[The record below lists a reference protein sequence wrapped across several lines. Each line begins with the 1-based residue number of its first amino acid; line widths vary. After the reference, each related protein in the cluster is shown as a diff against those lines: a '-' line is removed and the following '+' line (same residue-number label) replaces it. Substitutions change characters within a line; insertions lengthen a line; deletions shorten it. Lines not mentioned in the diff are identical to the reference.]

1 VRRLEVIVKLKM
13 DMKVRNW
20 RKDGSPYGHVS
31 EGLKT
36 IPEGNLLKV
45 LCYDRSRTF
54 DERDGIVFLQTLDDG
69 FEIRMNILE
78 FNALTEDV
86 GEKGV

>member
-1 VRRLEVIVKLKM
+1 MIVKLKM

-31 EGLKT
+31 DGVKT
-36 IPEGNLLKV
+36 IPEGSLLKT
-45 LCYDRSRTF
+45 LCYDRSITL
-54 DERDGIVFLQTLDDG
+54 EEHGGIVFLQTINDG
-69 FEIRMNILE
+69 FEVRMNILE

-86 GEKGV
+86 GEEGV